1 MKMNRR
7 TVRTENG
14 EDVTIEILVNFK
26 VEEYDKEYVGY
37 TLNDDNNSF
46 KVKVFISEIQYDASG
61 KARVSSIRDD
71 EKDLVLCIYNNI
83 RNSICA

>member
-46 KVKVFISEIQYDASG
+46 KVKVFISEIQYDPSG
-61 KARVSSIRDD
+61 KARVSSIRED

>member
-37 TLNDDNNSF
+37 TLNADNNSF
-46 KVKVFISEIQYDASG
+46 KIDNWLASSSG
-61 KARVSSIRDD
+61 IFLRVA
-71 EKDLVLCIYNNI
+71 L
-83 RNSICA
+83 

>member
-1 MKMNRR
+1 MKMNSK

-14 EDVTIEILVNFK
+14 EDLTIEILVNFK
-26 VEEYDKEYVGY
+26 VEEYGKEYVGY
-37 TLNDDNNSF
+37 TLNDNNDSF
-46 KVKVFISEIQYDASG
+46 KVKVFLSEIQYDLNG
-61 KARVSSIRDD
+61 KARVASIKES

>member
-1 MKMNRR
+1 MKMNRK

-26 VEEYDKEYVGY
+26 VEEYDKEYVGF
-37 TLNDDNNSF
+37 TLNDNNDSF
-46 KVKVFISEIQYDASG
+46 KIKVFISEIQYDATG

-71 EKDLVLCIYNNI
+71 ERDLVLCIYNNI

>member
-1 MKMNRR
+1 MKMNRK

-37 TLNDDNNSF
+37 TLNDDNDSF
-46 KVKVFISEIQYDASG
+46 KIKVFISEIQYDSTG
-61 KARVSSIRDD
+61 KARVASIRED
-71 EKDLVLCIYNNI
+71 EKDLVLMIYKNI
-83 RNSICA
+83 RNSICY